1 MASISGATTS
11 DGTYLNIQYSLSGET
26 FKSIQGRLY
35 KGSKSVTL
43 VSASEVQHDTEN
55 PVSGNFSVLKSMTE
69 LIAELGE
76 TPGLLL
82 LEVRIADRNKNI
94 KSATSYIL
102 ITIDLDCCLAQ
113 KMNKIVDCGND
124 PNCDD
129 HFDDAQKMF
138 LFMKSSEFVM
148 NTIPNTSGFT
158 EGSLTADAIAK
169 LNDAEG
175 KYKKALELCSG
186 NLSSNTY

>member
-26 FKSIQGRLY
+26 FKSIQGRIY
-35 KGSKSVTL
+35 KGTQSVTL
-43 VSASEVQHDTEN
+43 ITPSQVQHDIEN
-55 PVSGNFSVLKSMTE
+55 PVSGNFSVLKPMAD
-69 LIAELGE
+69 IVKELGE
-76 TPGLLL
+76 SPGLLL
-82 LEVRIADRNKNI
+82 LEIRVADKDKNARG
-94 KSATSYIL
+94 STAYVL
-102 ITIDLDCCLAQ
+102 ITVDLDCCLAQ

-138 LFMKSSEFVM
+138 LFMKSSQFVM
-148 NTIPNTSGFT
+148 NTISNTSGFSQ
-158 EGSLTADAIAK
+158 GSLDADAIAK